1 VRAISDF
8 RLLDELYGSGN
19 TRVCRAINL
28 RDNQPVVLKILS
40 GEHLHSDAF
49 VQYQREYEI
58 IKTLNDIEGIIDVY
72 DLVNIQNSLM
82 IVEEDIGAKSLDM
95 ILAAET
101 IELKEALRLAV
112 RLADILDRIH
122 QHRIIHKD
130 FNPSNIVW
138 NRLTDELRVFDFGIA
153 SQLSQEHQEFQSVNQ
168 LEGNLAYI
176 SPEQTGRINR
186 KLDYRSD
193 LYSFGISLYQLFT
206 GTRPF
211 ASQDGIELV
220 HAHIAVTPVSPR
232 ELNPQVPL
240 VLSQIVMRLI
250 EKMAD
255 DRYQSAQGVQHD
267 LERCLEQLQE
277 TGGIAAFPL
286 AERDASIRFQI
297 PQKLYGREQEISSII
312 KAFDRTAQG
321 HTELLLVTGSS
332 GTGKS
337 ALVHEVHKPL
347 TEKRGNFVAGKFD
360 QYQRDVPFYAWTQA
374 LEAFCRLLLKED
386 EASIALWRERITA
399 ALGNIGKV
407 ITDVI
412 PSIEL
417 IIGKQPEVPPLSGEQ
432 ALNRLNYAFGNFLE
446 AICQQEHP
454 LVIFIDDWQW
464 ADAGSLSLLKSVTAS
479 KAIKYLLLIGAYRD
493 NEAHDLHPFALALED
508 IKKTEA
514 EVNTISLPDLQQHD
528 VRSLIK
534 DLLNDAPG
542 LDEITRLVYEKTQ
555 GNAFFLIQLLND
567 LYEKSVIRFCS
578 SRQHWVWQP
587 QEIELRSVADNVIEL
602 MTEKIR
608 KLPESTQRA
617 ITYGSCI
624 GDRFDLATLAAIQ
637 QKTAHETANDLEP
650 ALIEGILVP
659 LDLNY
664 RIAKQESNTSNVYY
678 QFIHDRVRQATYG
691 MLEYPIMDE
700 THYAIAKIWLE
711 ETDAERQN
719 RSIFDIANQ
728 YNAGR
733 QLIIQARQQHQLVG
747 INLEAG
753 KRAKNAT
760 DYASALHYF
769 QIALELQA
777 PDCWRTMPEQSAELH
792 LLSAEMAFLAKD
804 YASMEL
810 WLDDYLDHVSAPLE
824 QVKAFKVQL
833 QAYVAQNRL
842 SEALDSALHGLRL
855 LGIKLPKAPSLLQV
869 IGKLLHIKA
878 LLKNKTLADLH
889 ALPQMTD
896 PAKLEAMELLGL
908 AIPPAYWTSQE
919 LVSLIVFQMV
929 HESVIHGYS
938 PNAGYGYSW
947 WGITECTMLGN
958 IDAGYEFG
966 EFAIELAKRH
976 QLNLQQPLFFAAWII
991 RKFKRPLR
999 EVIPVFEQTYALSLE
1014 KGDFEYASYARN
1026 NIIQTL
1032 FHTGRS
1038 LDALLPEME
1047 LAHRDLLWFQLGSSL
1062 YWHGIWWQTGL
1073 NFVQES
1079 AQPQLLS
1086 GPAYD
1091 EAVSLP
1097 QHLKVNDASTL
1108 FLLYCA
1114 KLMLSCFFNEKCQAL
1129 NNAKQARL
1137 YLKGGIGMHAFV
1149 LFHFYESLALLADTE
1164 SLGII
1169 DKQVILFKVRANQRK
1184 LKKWAAY
1191 APDNYRHHW
1200 LLVEAERLRA
1210 FGQSDHALR
1219 YYDLAIDQAQRNGFI
1234 HEEALINELAAR
1246 CYIQREQNRL
1256 AVYYLKQ
1263 ALQLYERWGSHAK
1276 VARLKAEFA
1285 QLLLTV
1291 AQSADH
1297 HRTLR
1302 SRSIP
1307 RSSGNTQHEG
1317 AFDVSAITQASQA
1330 ISGEIQLDKLTTTLL
1345 KIAIKHSGAQ
1355 KALLILNNGKKP
1367 SIQAQGLVKQDA
1379 IDVKVDNIEINGRD
1393 DLPLPRSV
1401 IQYVSRTLVAQVIH
1415 DARDSAQFSQDPY
1428 ILREKPLSLLCM
1440 PIVRQ
1445 GKLMGMLYLEN
1456 HLTVGAF
1463 TEQRFE
1469 LLRLLSSQAAISIEN
1484 ANLYGF
1490 LEQKVEERTQKL
1502 QASLE
1507 AQEHLNRELQISS
1520 RQLKNAHA
1528 ELSEANRQLQQ
1539 QADTDGLTGLANR
1552 RCFIER
1558 LQYELGLCAREQ
1570 QPIALII
1577 CDLDNFKRYNDT
1589 YGHVEGDECLRKTA
1603 MAFSSVFNRAT
1614 DLVARYGGEEFVIL
1628 LPRTTPEQAAHLG
1641 TSLCKAV
1648 EALNIPHAG
1657 NAQYG
1662 IATISAGCYSFI
1674 PDSTTV
1680 LEAVIEQAD
1689 KALYLAK
1696 SKGRN
1701 CFVQMSEEQG
1711 HSRID
1716 YPRVTLS

>member
-8 RLLDELYGSGN
+8 RLLEELYGSGN
-19 TRVCRAINL
+19 TRVCRAVSL

-40 GEHLHSDAF
+40 GEHLQSDAF
-49 VQYQREYEI
+49 VQYQREYGI
-58 IKTLNDIEGIIDVY
+58 IKTLKDIDDVINVY
-72 DLVNIQNSLM
+72 GLVNIQNSLM

-101 IELKEALRLAV
+101 IDLKEALRLAV
-112 RLADILDRIH
+112 RLADILGRIH
-122 QHRIIHKD
+122 QHRVIHKD

-138 NRLTDELRVFDFGIA
+138 NRLTDELKVIDFGIA
-153 SQLSQEHQEFQSVNQ
+153 SQLSQERQEFQSVNQ

-193 LYSFGISLYQLFT
+193 LYSFGISLYQLLT
-206 GTRPF
+206 GTLPF

-220 HAHIAVTPVSPR
+220 HAHIAVTPVSPC
-232 ELNPQVPL
+232 ELDPQIPW

-255 DRYQSAQGVQHD
+255 DRYQSAQGVQYD
-267 LERCLEQLQE
+267 LERCLQQLQE
-277 TGGIAAFPL
+277 TGEVAAFPL
-286 AERDASIRFQI
+286 AERDVSIRFQI
-297 PQKLYGREQEISSII
+297 PQKLYGREHEISSII

-321 HTELLLVTGSS
+321 YTELLLITGLS

-337 ALVHEVHKPL
+337 ALVHEVYKPL
-347 TEKRGNFVAGKFD
+347 TEKCGNFVAGKFD

-374 LEAFCRLLLKED
+374 LEAFCKLLLKED
-386 EASIALWRERITA
+386 EASIALWSERISA

-446 AICQQEHP
+446 AICREEHP

-464 ADAGSLSLLKSVTAS
+464 ADAGSLSLLKSVTDS

-493 NEAHDLHPFALALED
+493 NEAHDAHPFTLALDD
-508 IKKTEA
+508 IKKSEA
-514 EVNTISLPDLQQHD
+514 EVGTINLQDLQQHD
-528 VRSLIK
+528 VRNLIK
-534 DLLNDAPG
+534 DLLNDSPG
-542 LDEITRLVYEKTQ
+542 LDEITRLVYEKTR

-578 SRQHWVWQP
+578 SNQHWVWLQ
-587 QEIELRSVADNVIEL
+587 QEIESRTVADNVVEL

-608 KLPESTQRA
+608 KLPESTQCS

-637 QKTAHETANDLEP
+637 QKPAHQTANDLEP

-664 RIAKQESNTSNVYY
+664 RVAKQENNTSNVYY
-678 QFIHDRVRQATYG
+678 QFIHDRVRQAAYG
-691 MLEYPIMDE
+691 MLEQSVMEE

-711 ETDAERQN
+711 ETGAERQN
-719 RSIFDIANQ
+719 RHIFDIANQ

-733 QLIIQARQQHQLVG
+733 RLVIQAGQQNQLVG

-777 PDCWRTMPEQSAELH
+777 PDCWQTMPEQAAELY
-792 LLSAEMAFLAKD
+792 LLAAEMAFLSKD
-804 YASMEL
+804 YASMEV
-810 WLDDYLDHVSAPLE
+810 WLDDYLGHLSAPLE
-824 QVKAFKVQL
+824 QVKAFKIRL

-842 SEALDSALHGLRL
+842 SEALDAALYGLRL
-855 LGIKLPKAPSLLQV
+855 LGIKLPKAPNQFQV
-869 IGKLLHIKA
+869 LGKLLHTKA
-878 LLKNKTLADLH
+878 LLKKKTLADLH
-889 ALPQMTD
+889 ALPEMTD

-919 LVSLIVFQMV
+919 LVSLIVFQML

-947 WGITECTMLGN
+947 WGITECAMLGN

-991 RKFKRPLR
+991 RKFKQPLK

-1026 NIIQTL
+1026 NTIQTL
-1032 FHTGRS
+1032 FHSGRS

-1047 LAHRDLLWFQLGSSL
+1047 LAHRDLLRFQLGSSL

-1073 NFVQES
+1073 NFVHES

-1091 EAVSLP
+1091 EAISLP

-1108 FLLYCA
+1108 FLFYCA
-1114 KLMLSCFFNEKCQAL
+1114 KLMLSCFFNEKDHAL
-1129 NNAKQARL
+1129 SNARQARL

-1149 LFHFYESLALLADTE
+1149 LFHFYESLALLADTK
-1164 SLGII
+1164 SRGII
-1169 DKQVILFKVRANQRK
+1169 DKQVMLFKVRANQRK

-1210 FGQSDHALR
+1210 SGQSDHALR
-1219 YYDLAIDQAQRNGFI
+1219 YYDLAIDQAQQNAFI
-1234 HEEALINELAAR
+1234 HEEALVHELAAR
-1246 CYIQREQNRL
+1246 CYIRREQNRL

-1276 VARLKAEFA
+1276 VAQLKAEFT

-1297 HRTLR
+1297 HPALR

-1307 RSSGNTQHEG
+1307 HSSGNTQQAG

-1330 ISGEIQLDKLTTTLL
+1330 ISGEIQIDKLTTTLL

-1355 KALLILNNGKKP
+1355 KALLILNNGKKL

-1379 IDVKVDNIEINGRD
+1379 IDVKVDNIDINDRD
-1393 DLPLPRSV
+1393 DLPLPRSI
-1401 IQYVSRTLVAQVIH
+1401 IQYVSRTLTAQVIH
-1415 DARDSAQFSQDPY
+1415 DTREASRFSQDPY
-1428 ILREKPLSLLCM
+1428 MLREKPLSVLCM
-1440 PIVRQ
+1440 PIVQQ

-1484 ANLYGF
+1484 ATLYGF

-1507 AQEHLNRELQISS
+1507 VQERLNSELQISS
-1520 RQLKNAHA
+1520 LQLKNAHT

-1539 QADTDGLTGLANR
+1539 QANTDGLTGLANR
-1552 RCFIER
+1552 RYFIGR
-1558 LQYELGLCAREQ
+1558 LQYELDLCTREQ

-1603 MAFSSVFNRAT
+1603 KAFSSVFNRAT

-1628 LPRTTPEQAAHLG
+1628 LPRATPEQAAHLG
-1641 TSLCKAV
+1641 VSLCKAV
-1648 EALNIPHAG
+1648 EALKIPHIG

-1662 IATISAGCYSFI
+1662 IVTLSAGCHSFI

-1680 LEAVIEQAD
+1680 LEAVIDQAD
-1689 KALYLAK
+1689 KALYKAK

-1701 CFVQMSEEQG
+1701 CFVHINEDQSVI
-1711 HSRID
+1711 SF
-1716 YPRVTLS
+1716 

>member
-1 VRAISDF
+1 MRVISDF
-8 RLLDELYGSGN
+8 QLLEEIYSFGT
-19 TRVCRAINL
+19 TRVFRAI
-28 RDNQPVVLKILS
+28 RIEDSQQVILKILS
-40 GEHLHSDAF
+40 GEFLQSDAF
-49 VQYQREYEI
+49 VQYQREYQI
-58 IKTLNDIEGIIDVY
+58 IDSLKDIEGVITVY
-72 DLVNIQNSLM
+72 DLANIQNSLM

-95 ILAAET
+95 ILAEET
-101 IELKEALRLAV
+101 INLKEALQLAIRLAG
-112 RLADILDRIH
+112 ILDQIH
-122 QHRIIHKD
+122 QHHVIHKD
-130 FNPSNIVW
+130 LNPSNIVW
-138 NRLTDELRVFDFGIA
+138 NRLNDELRVIDFGIA
-153 SQLSQEHQEFQSVNQ
+153 SQLSQERQEFQSVNQ

-211 ASQDGIELV
+211 VSQDGIELV
-220 HAHIAVTPVSPR
+220 HAHIAVTPVFPS
-232 ELNPQVPL
+232 ELNPQIPL

-277 TGGIAAFPL
+277 SGEVAAFTL
-286 AERDASIRFQI
+286 AERDVSIKFQI
-297 PQKLYGREQEISSII
+297 PQKLYGREQEIFSII
-312 KAFDRTAQG
+312 KAFDRIAQG
-321 HTELLLVTGSS
+321 STELLLVTGLS

-337 ALVHEVHKPL
+337 ALVYEVHKPL
-347 TEKRGNFVAGKFD
+347 TEKRGNFVGGKFD

-374 LEAFCRLLLKED
+374 LEAFCKLLLKED
-386 EASIALWRERITA
+386 DASIERWRERILM

-432 ALNRLNYAFGNFLE
+432 ALNRLNYAFENFLE
-446 AICQQEHP
+446 AVCREEHP
-454 LVIFIDDWQW
+454 LAIFIDDWQW
-464 ADAGSLSLLKSVTAS
+464 ADTGSLSLLKSVTGS

-493 NEAHDLHPFALALED
+493 NETHDTHPFSLALEG

-514 EVNTISLPDLQQHD
+514 EVSTINLQDLQQHD

-587 QEIELRSVADNVIEL
+587 REIESRTVADNVIEL
-602 MTEKIR
+602 MAEKIR
-608 KLPESTQRA
+608 KLPESTQCS
-617 ITYGSCI
+617 ITYGACI

-637 QKTAHETANDLEP
+637 QKPAHEIASNLEL

-659 LDLNY
+659 IDLNY
-664 RIAKQESNTSNVYY
+664 RVAKQENNTSNVYY
-678 QFIHDRVRQATYG
+678 QFIHDRVRQAAYG
-691 MLEYPIMDE
+691 MLEQPIIEE

-711 ETDAERQN
+711 ETSAEQQN
-719 RSIFDIANQ
+719 RPIFDIANQ

-733 QLIIQARQQHQLVG
+733 RLIIQARQQLQLID

-769 QIALELQA
+769 QIALELGG
-777 PDCWRTMPEQSAELH
+777 PDCWQTMSEQQSAELH
-792 LLSAEMAFLAKD
+792 LLAAEMAFLSKD

-810 WLDDYLDHVSAPLE
+810 WLDDYLDHVSAPLA
-824 QVKAFKVQL
+824 QVKAFKVRL

-855 LGIKLPKAPSLLQV
+855 LEIKLPKAPNLLQV
-869 IGKLLHIKA
+869 INKLLHTKA
-878 LLKNKTLADLH
+878 LLKKKNLADLH
-889 ALPQMTD
+889 ALPEMTD

-908 AIPPAYWTSQE
+908 ALPPAYWTSQE

-947 WGITECTMLGN
+947 WGITECAMLGN

-966 EFAIELAKRH
+966 EFAIELAKKH

-991 RKFKRPLR
+991 RKFKQPLR
-999 EVIPVFEQTYALSLE
+999 ETITVFEQTYALSLE

-1026 NIIQTL
+1026 NTIQTL
-1032 FHTGRS
+1032 FHTGHS
-1038 LDALLPEME
+1038 LDALLSEME
-1047 LAHRDLLWFQLGSSL
+1047 LAHRDLLRFQLGSSL
-1062 YWHGIWWQTGL
+1062 YWHDIWWQTAL

-1079 AQPQLLS
+1079 AQPHLLG

-1114 KLMLSCFFNEKCQAL
+1114 KLMLSCFFNEKDHAL
-1129 NNAKQARL
+1129 NYAKQARF
-1137 YLKGGIGMHAFV
+1137 YSKGGIGMHAFV
-1149 LFHFYESLALLADTE
+1149 LFHFYESLALIANRE
-1164 SLGII
+1164 SAGLIG
-1169 DKQVILFKVRANQRK
+1169 KLLILYKVRVNQRK

-1200 LLVEAERLRA
+1200 LLVEAEYLRIS
-1210 FGQSDHALR
+1210 GQSDKATR

-1234 HEEALINELAAR
+1234 HEEALGNELAAR
-1246 CYIQREQNRL
+1246 CYIRREQNQL

-1263 ALQLYERWGSHAK
+1263 ALHLYERWGSRAK
-1276 VARLKAEFA
+1276 VAQLKAEFA
-1285 QLLLTV
+1285 HLLLTV

-1297 HRTLR
+1297 HHALR

-1307 RSSGNTQHEG
+1307 HSSGNIQQDG

-1330 ISGEIQLDKLTTTLL
+1330 ISGEIRLDKLITTLL
-1345 KIAIKHSGAQ
+1345 KISIKHSGAQ
-1355 KALLILNNGKKP
+1355 KALLILNNGKKL
-1367 SIQAQGLVKQDA
+1367 SIQAQGWVKQGA
-1379 IDVKVDNIEINGRD
+1379 IDVQVDDIEINDRG
-1393 DLPLPRSV
+1393 DLPLPRSM
-1401 IQYVSRTLVAQVIH
+1401 IQYVSRTLTAQVIH
-1415 DARDSAQFSQDPY
+1415 DTREFSRFFQDPY
-1428 ILREKPLSLLCM
+1428 MLREKPLSVLCM
-1440 PIVRQ
+1440 PIVQQ

-1456 HLTVGAF
+1456 NLTVGAF

-1484 ANLYGF
+1484 ATLYGF

-1507 AQEHLNRELQISS
+1507 AQEHLNSELQISS
-1520 RQLKNAHA
+1520 QQLKNAHA

-1539 QADTDGLTGLANR
+1539 QANTDGLTGLANR
-1552 RCFIER
+1552 RYFIGR
-1558 LQYELGLCAREQ
+1558 LQYELDLCAREQ

-1589 YGHVEGDECLRKTA
+1589 YGHVEGDACLRKTA
-1603 MAFSSVFNRAT
+1603 KAFSSVFNRAT

-1628 LPRTTPEQAAHLG
+1628 LPRTTSDQAEYLG
-1641 TSLCKAV
+1641 ASLCKAV
-1648 EALNIPHAG
+1648 EALNIPHIG

-1662 IATISAGCYSFI
+1662 VATLSAGCYLFI
-1674 PDSTTV
+1674 PDGNTV
-1680 LEAVIEQAD
+1680 LEAMIAQAD
-1689 KALYLAK
+1689 KALYQAK
-1696 SKGRN
+1696 NQGRN
-1701 CFVQMSEEQG
+1701 CFVQIREGQEA
-1711 HSRID
+1711 
-1716 YPRVTLS
+1716 LSC